1 MQRFS
6 NKNTNGQLLI
16 GRETTSNQWGVAL
29 FSHLC
34 NHYSLAKEAAI
45 GRQEL
50 NAKLHRIL
58 WWRFW
63 SWRHIC
69 GFAENRRNRRKW
81 TPQGR
86 GNSQKSGDDPI
97 GQVFVYVIAG
107 SNGLERVAVLP
118 IGLVRKATFHYS
130 RFRIFGTFFQIFS
143 SLRTDSFFFKCVWH
157 TEKWTSL
164 DIEKTLY
171 TRGNTSLAT
180 FSLALGIFP
189 ANRVVARPYLGDAG
203 AAGDNA
209 QEAQEGGAVGG
220 RRQPVGLLHVHQ
232 RRESVVGRVRRPAA
246 VQSHQRSVVVPP
258 SLQSRSRST
267 KTKRSIRGI
276 EAVNFTSMLQPRNLT
291 IARMLREIVCS
302 VSLDLYCGS

>member
-6 NKNTNGQLLI
+6 NKNTNGRLLI

-58 WWRFW
+58 WWWFW

-107 SNGLERVAVLP
+107 SNGFERVAVLP

-143 SLRTDSFFFKCVWH
+143 SLRTDSFFFQMRVTHRKVDIFRYW
-157 TEKWTSL
+157 EDSL
-164 DIEKTLY
+164 HSWKHFTGDVFLGTWDLSGESC
-171 TRGNTSLAT
+171 RGQ
-180 FSLALGIFP
+180 ALPWRRGSCGRQRAGGARGRRRWWP
-189 ANRVVARPYLGDAG
+189 ASARWPVARTPAPWI
-203 AAGDNA
+203 
-209 QEAQEGGAVGG
+209 G
-220 RRQPVGLLHVHQ
+220 R
-232 RRESVVGRVRRPAA
+232 
-246 VQSHQRSVVVPP
+246 
-258 SLQSRSRST
+258 RSRSPSCRCPIT
-267 KTKRSIRGI
+267 PKVSRRSSIPPIAQSIDKNKTF
-276 EAVNFTSMLQPRNLT
+276 NPWHW
-291 IARMLREIVCS
+291 
-302 VSLDLYCGS
+302 GS

>member
-6 NKNTNGQLLI
+6 NKNTNGRLLI

-58 WWRFW
+58 WWWFW

-97 GQVFVYVIAG
+97 GQVLSTSSRVQTG
-107 SNGLERVAVLP
+107 SSELP
-118 IGLVRKATFHYS
+118 CCRSGWSEKRPSIIHDSVFSARFSKFLALSVR
-130 RFRIFGTFFQIFS
+130 IP
-143 SLRTDSFFFKCVWH
+143 FFFKCVWH